1 VLIVAAAL
9 CCSLQTRSPSSSGDS
24 ADGADDDCSPK
35 SHSTQLINIPEMAA
49 QVAAEQ
55 QRDKAAAAAAASA
68 AAAAVTIS
76 EAQQQNAST
85 DAAFDIMTGQ
95 QLGEQRSVA
104 DSAVEILG
112 AGGPQQRRQQDGQ
125 QPLAGLNARPLGSDE
140 YSMQGSGEVE
150 YVEGDEEEEDLPG
163 EGEEDPDRDLSVACQ
178 QAEENKLS
186 FQLKFTE
193 PEGECWGVGFGEV
206 AVCGMEKC
214 MLLWCE
220 FGRLLGRM
228 VGGVLHSCCSV
239 SAGFFYWKCSNWLQ
253 SYGGCAAAGVSLL
266 YCLAC
271 VLLTSRTPTA
281 FSFMRCAGHCKTVEF
296 TFDMRE
302 DTADCIAKEMM
313 DDLSLSEDEAA
324 KIAKKIKEEI
334 GRLVRKYCDPT
345 N

>member
-1 VLIVAAAL
+1 M
-9 CCSLQTRSPSSSGDS
+9 QTRSPSSSGDS

-68 AAAAVTIS
+68 AAAAAAVTIS

-85 DAAFDIMTGQ
+85 DAAFDIMTAQ
-95 QLGEQRSVA
+95 QLVEQRSVA

-150 YVEGDEEEEDLPG
+150 YVEGDEEEEEEELAGD
-163 EGEEDPDRDLSVACQ
+163 GEEDPDRDLSVACQ

-193 PEGECWGVGFGEV
+193 PEGEC
-206 AVCGMEKC
+206 
-214 MLLWCE
+214 LLW
-220 FGRLLGRM
+220 
-228 VGGVLHSCCSV
+228 
-239 SAGFFYWKCSNWLQ
+239 A
-253 SYGGCAAAGVSLL
+253 
-266 YCLAC
+266 
-271 VLLTSRTPTA
+271 
-281 FSFMRCAGHCKTVEF
+281 
-296 TFDMRE
+296 
-302 DTADCIAKEMM
+302 
-313 DDLSLSEDEAA
+313 
-324 KIAKKIKEEI
+324 
-334 GRLVRKYCDPT
+334 
-345 N
+345 